1 MAYRKSKARLLGDLF
16 GKASIFTR
24 KTGDSIKLDTDSSGV
39 VSSSTTVANS
49 EFQSFVANTNTLI
62 ATKVDSSSL
71 ADVATSGSY
80 SDLTGNPIATGD
92 STPKV
97 TFSQNEPASIDAIG
111 EVWYDTN
118 DGNWYI
124 SVDSGIVSP
133 VGPSS
138 IDTTN
143 TTSWVGFNNNTN
155 GNLTFPYNRSGNI
168 TITFNTPLWLNYFK
182 GEAGGNHHG
191 IITRVYYEDGT
202 DVAGPPAPQYAGGH
216 TITSTNSLFTYGRVT
231 KLDLFTYS
239 GQGWNGKSTLR
250 AAGAPIWQE
259 VLAPFSGSYNDLTD
273 TPTIPSTTGL
283 ATETYVDTAV
293 SNIVNTAP
301 TTLNTLNELAAALND
316 DANFATTVTTSLAS
330 KAANSYVNSTFVSN
344 TAFQS
349 FVANTNSAL
358 SAGGGS
364 TVVVSDTAPSSPSE
378 GDLWFNSTNLKTFIY
393 YSSSWVQTNPSG
405 TGVGVSNTAFQS
417 FVANTNSSFSNYWPS
432 ANVISYVAANP
443 GGVSNAYVTSAI
455 STAISDLV
463 DTAPSTLDTLNE
475 LAAALGDD
483 ANFASTVTTS
493 LAGKASNAAFQSA
506 LANTN
511 AYIASVAGSIGADIN
526 SENVYIQSSEPNVQQ
541 AGVIWYNPSS
551 NVWKISSQQTRPAT
565 INDVSGSAYYT
576 GYPDDGWDY
585 MPASSFWDS
594 TYQAW
599 RSLEDWDRYFRIY
612 LSPNANVSSIT
623 KITGSSDWY
632 NSIQEITIWTPS
644 NGWFTI
650 SPGTANWTNPYG
662 ESLVSRIDFRFDR
675 DDPVGSNRWRINL
688 QDAVAWTEFVP
699 GSSAVSSAISTSLNS
714 TLSSY
719 WPSANVISYV
729 GTELASLVDSA
740 PATLDTLNELAA
752 ALGDD
757 ANFASTITTSLAG
770 KAANSY
776 VNSTFV
782 SNNSFQTFVANTN
795 AYIAAS
801 AGGGGGLTYST
812 KTSNYTA
819 SSGEGILAD
828 TSGGSFTITL
838 PASPSEGDQVIIADS
853 GDFFSNNNLTVDRNG
868 STIIGDAE
876 DLVLN
881 IDTSSTTLI
890 YDGSTWQIYVQ
901 SRKAIVPEGA
911 SGDSGDSVSTGKSIA
926 MSIVFG

>member
-1 MAYRKSKARLLGDLF
+1 MGYRKSKGRLLGDLF

-24 KTGDSIKLDTDSSGV
+24 KTGDSVKIDTDNSGV
-39 VSSSTTVANS
+39 VSSSSTVANT
-49 EFQSFVANTNTLI
+49 EFQSFIANTNTLI

-80 SDLTGNPIATGD
+80 SDLTGSPIATGD

-118 DGNWYI
+118 NGSWYI

-143 TTSWVGFNNNTN
+143 TTSWVGFNNNN
-155 GNLTFPYNRSGNI
+155 DGNLTFPYNASGNI

-216 TITSTNSLFTYGRVT
+216 TINSTNSLFTYGRVT

-239 GQGWNGKSTLR
+239 GRGRSGKSTLR

-259 VLAPFSGSYNDLTD
+259 VLSAFSGSYNDLTD

-316 DANFATTVTTSLAS
+316 DANFATTVTTSLAG
-330 KAANSYVNSTFVSN
+330 KASNSYLTSTYTSN
-344 TAFQS
+344 AAFQS
-349 FVANTNSAL
+349 FVANTNAYIAASSGSGGLSNNEVDSKIDARIQVLDIGDIVGADGNSGQILYTNGDGTGYWSNNNPSVDTSSLATWSAL
-358 SAGGGS
+358 TS
-364 TVVVSDTAPSSPSE
+364 TNNAIRTLISDRVQVAN
-378 GDLWFNSTNLKTFIY
+378 LNSTL
-393 YSSSWVQTNPSG
+393 
-405 TGVGVSNTAFQS
+405 AD
-417 FVANTNSSFSNYWPS
+417 YWPS
-432 ANVISYVAANP
+432 ANVISYVAASA
-443 GGVSNAYVTSAI
+443 GG
-455 STAISDLV
+455 
-463 DTAPSTLDTLNE
+463 
-475 LAAALGDD
+475 G
-483 ANFASTVTTS
+483 
-493 LAGKASNAAFQSA
+493 
-506 LANTN
+506 
-511 AYIASVAGSIGADIN
+511 
-526 SENVYIQSSEPNVQQ
+526 
-541 AGVIWYNPSS
+541 
-551 NVWKISSQQTRPAT
+551 
-565 INDVSGSAYYT
+565 
-576 GYPDDGWDY
+576 
-585 MPASSFWDS
+585 
-594 TYQAW
+594 
-599 RSLEDWDRYFRIY
+599 
-612 LSPNANVSSIT
+612 
-623 KITGSSDWY
+623 
-632 NSIQEITIWTPS
+632 
-644 NGWFTI
+644 
-650 SPGTANWTNPYG
+650 
-662 ESLVSRIDFRFDR
+662 
-675 DDPVGSNRWRINL
+675 
-688 QDAVAWTEFVP
+688 
-699 GSSAVSSAISTSLNS
+699 
-714 TLSSY
+714 
-719 WPSANVISYV
+719 
-729 GTELASLVDSA
+729 
-740 PATLDTLNELAA
+740 
-752 ALGDD
+752 
-757 ANFASTITTSLAG
+757 
-770 KAANSY
+770 
-776 VNSTFV
+776 
-782 SNNSFQTFVANTN
+782 
-795 AYIAAS
+795 
-801 AGGGGGLTYST
+801 GGGGGLTYST

-911 SGDSGDSVSTGKSIA
+911 SDSEDTVSTGKAIA